1 MTSALSEMSKKI
13 ISLPLIVTALEAMIA
28 EMPTSSINLR
38 NVQALRERGTED
50 LNDND
55 VRTKNML
62 CRTTTIVYNYQDSRC

>member
-38 NVQALRERGTED
+38 NVQPLRERGTED

-55 VRTKNML
+55 IRTKNML